1 MHSIRIHSISR
12 RARTLLATALGL
24 GIVLALGLWDAHH
37 EDLLALRQ
45 LMREHQLFA
54 AALTTNI
61 EINGHG
67 AGVKTFSTAGPQP
80 VPAVTPGDSAI
91 SRIEHDQGFLILL
104 MDTTRGQYLTSR
116 HQWVEIPE
124 LSSAL
129 KHHELGAILS
139 RNSAALLGLPRRTAV
154 AGIATNSAALRDFS
168 AVAVVTSA
176 EAERDRSRREQ
187 WRSVLGL
194 ALASALILLAA
205 AGALRMQRR
214 ELEVERQQSLHK
226 LERARDVELARAN
239 RMATIAA
246 LSSGIAH
253 EISTPLGVIAGRIE
267 QLQSALK
274 GQERFERSAD
284 TIAAQVQRINQ
295 VIRGFLSF
303 ARGEAP
309 LLTRRAANELA
320 RAVVRHVQYRFANAD
335 IALDFEPCTNDSLL
349 VACEP
354 ALFEQALVDILINA
368 LEASQPTQRVQLSVD
383 YDDDSVYF
391 IILDE
396 GAGISESV
404 VARVTD
410 PFFTTKAGTGGT
422 GLGLAIAKEIL
433 KHHRGTLTFEVRQ
446 MQGSSAL
453 PGTKVIVQL
462 PRSEEVF
469 VESK

>member
-1 MHSIRIHSISR
+1 MYSTRIGSISR
-12 RARTLLATALGL
+12 RTRTLLVTAFGL
-24 GIVLALGLWDAHH
+24 GVVLALGLWDVHH
-37 EDLLALRQ
+37 EDVMALRQ

-61 EINGHG
+61 EINGC
-67 AGVKTFSTAGPQP
+67 AADVKALSTAGPQP
-80 VPAVTPGDSAI
+80 VSGVTPVDSAM
-91 SRIEHDQGFLILL
+91 SRIGHDHGFLILL
-104 MDTTRGQYLTSR
+104 MDATRGQYLTFR
-116 HQWVEIPE
+116 HQWVQIPE
-124 LSSAL
+124 LTLAL

-139 RNSAALLGLPRRTAV
+139 RNSAALLGLPRRVAV
-154 AGIATNSAALRDFS
+154 AGIAANSAALGEFS

-194 ALASALILLAA
+194 ALASGLILVAA

-214 ELEVERQQSLHK
+214 ELELERQQALHK
-226 LERARDVELARAN
+226 LERARDAELARAN

-295 VIRGFLSF
+295 VIRGFLAF

-320 RAVVRHVQYRFANAD
+320 RSVVSHVAYRFANAD
-335 IALDFEPCTNDSLL
+335 VALEYEPCTNDSLL

-368 LEASQPTQRVQLSVD
+368 LEASKPTQRVQLSVD
-383 YDDDSVYF
+383 YDDGGVYF

-396 GAGISESV
+396 GAGISNSV

-446 MQGSSAL
+446 VQGSNGR
-453 PGTKVIVQL
+453 PGTKIVVRL
-462 PRSEEVF
+462 PRSEEVS
-469 VESK
+469 VES